1 MPGSDAEEDAPD
13 QEGHVPNVEVPE
25 QWLPVDGLRRLDG
38 SDRYERFGDNQC
50 AALQS
55 KRRGHNP
62 AVVFDE
68 RCPRLKGLQTARQI
82 QLLAALAS
90 GRAVGEDETASLSP
104 GQSTISLLEEHS
116 HHIHLMVVVRGIG
129 KIAVR
134 IREAGSF

>member
-55 KRRGHNP
+55 KRRG
-62 AVVFDE
+62 
-68 RCPRLKGLQTARQI
+68 
-82 QLLAALAS
+82 LLGANIHAAAALGSREYPRSNPPSLERHLIAPVALTPPNRPLGGWS
-90 GRAVGEDETASLSP
+90 WSPRCGR
-104 GQSTISLLEEHS
+104 SLL
-116 HHIHLMVVVRGIG
+116 
-129 KIAVR
+129 
-134 IREAGSF
+134 